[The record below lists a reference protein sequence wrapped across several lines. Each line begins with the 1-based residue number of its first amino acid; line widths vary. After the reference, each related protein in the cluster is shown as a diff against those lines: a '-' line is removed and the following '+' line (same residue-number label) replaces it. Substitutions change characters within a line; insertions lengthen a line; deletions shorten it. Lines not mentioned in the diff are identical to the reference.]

1 VKVAI
6 MYQLTYISTA
16 RPGADDQLKDI
27 LAIARRRNRQNG
39 ITGLLIADGKRFLQ
53 ALEGEGPIIE
63 ATFARIKNDPR
74 HFAVVMLSMKEIVR
88 REFGD
93 WEMACKQVELV
104 RNGMSLIDTVD
115 ALVAQVPDKNT
126 QALFSGFARIDR
138 DAA

>member
-1 VKVAI
+1 

-16 RPGADDQLKDI
+16 RPGANDQLADI
-27 LAIARRRNRQNG
+27 LAVARHRNRLNG

-53 ALEGEGPIIE
+53 ALEGDGPIIE
-63 ATFARIKNDPR
+63 ETFARIKNDPR
-74 HFAVVMLSMKEIVR
+74 HFAVVMLSMREIGR
-88 REFGD
+88 REFGE
-93 WEMACKQVELV
+93 WEMACNQVDLV
-104 RNGMSLIDTVD
+104 RDGLGLVETVD

>member
-1 VKVAI
+1 

-16 RPGADDQLKDI
+16 RPGVDDQLADI
-27 LAIARRRNRQNG
+27 LAVARRRNRLNG

-53 ALEGEGPIIE
+53 ALEGDGPIIE
-63 ATFARIKNDPR
+63 ETFARIKTDPR

-88 REFGD
+88 REFGE
-93 WEMACKQVELV
+93 WEMACNQVDLV
-104 RNGMSLIDTVD
+104 RDGLSLVETVD
-115 ALVAQVPDKNT
+115 ALVAQVQDKNT